1 MIKLS
6 VGSESVESLR
16 EWQEEI
22 LAKKRK
28 KRQKP
33 ELFHWTRMMPKKKA
47 EVLDGGSIYWVIK
60 GFIRARQRILDLT
73 SASTAKRS
81 LRHRLT
87 AVDPHR
93 TRSSAPSRLAPLT
106 ADAPDVGKRGAGR
119 AAASRR
125 RDVGGSEEPAA
136 VVVAEESSATIFFSR
151 LQLCTLADWRKATRQ

>member
-1 MIKLS
+1 VTLHMIKLS

-60 GFIRARQRILDLT
+60 GFIRARQRILDLDQRIDDEGQPYC
-73 SASTAKRS
+73 AIVLDPPLIPTALRS
-81 LRHRLT
+81 FRAFQGWRYF
-87 AVDPHR
+87 DP
-93 TRSSAPSRLAPLT
+93 
-106 ADAPDVGKRGAGR
+106 ADAPPDTGKRANGKNRGQP
-119 AAASRR
+119 
-125 RDVGGSEEPAA
+125 SEEM
-136 VVVAEESSATIFFSR
+136 
-151 LQLCTLADWRKATRQ
+151 LADLKNLGLL

>member
-1 MIKLS
+1 MTLHMIKLS

-60 GFIRARQRILDLT
+60 GFIRARQRILDLDQRIDDEGQPYC
-73 SASTAKRS
+73 AIVLDPPLIPTALRS
-81 LRHRLT
+81 FRAFQGWRYF
-87 AVDPHR
+87 DP
-93 TRSSAPSRLAPLT
+93 
-106 ADAPDVGKRGAGR
+106 ADVPPDVRKREAGKSHGQP
-119 AAASRR
+119 
-125 RDVGGSEEPAA
+125 SEEM
-136 VVVAEESSATIFFSR
+136 
-151 LQLCTLADWRKATRQ
+151 LADLKNLGLL

>member
-16 EWQEEI
+16 EWQEDI

-60 GFIRARQRILDLT
+60 GFIRARQRILDLDQRIDDEGQPYC
-73 SASTAKRS
+73 AIVLDPPLIPTALRS
-81 LRHRLT
+81 FRAFQGWRYF
-87 AVDPHR
+87 DP
-93 TRSSAPSRLAPLT
+93 
-106 ADAPDVGKRGAGR
+106 ADAPPDVGMRASGKSRGQP
-119 AAASRR
+119 
-125 RDVGGSEEPAA
+125 SEEM
-136 VVVAEESSATIFFSR
+136 
-151 LQLCTLADWRKATRQ
+151 LADLKNLGLL

>member
-33 ELFHWTRMMPKKKA
+33 ELFHWTRMMPKKKD

-60 GFIRARQRILDLT
+60 GFIRARQRILDLDQRIDDEGQPYCAIVLDPPLIPT
-73 SASTAKRS
+73 ALRSFRAFQGWRYFDPADVPPDAEKRASGK
-81 LRHRLT
+81 
-87 AVDPHR
+87 
-93 TRSSAPSRLAPLT
+93 SRGQP
-106 ADAPDVGKRGAGR
+106 
-119 AAASRR
+119 
-125 RDVGGSEEPAA
+125 SEEM
-136 VVVAEESSATIFFSR
+136 
-151 LQLCTLADWRKATRQ
+151 LADLKNLGLL

>member
-1 MIKLS
+1 MTLHMIKLS

-60 GFIRARQRILDLT
+60 GFIRARQRILDLDQRIDDEGQPYCAIVLDPPLIPT
-73 SASTAKRS
+73 ALRSFRAFQGWRYFDSAD
-81 LRHRLT
+81 
-87 AVDPHR
+87 VP
-93 TRSSAPSRLAPLT
+93 P
-106 ADAPDVGKRGAGR
+106 DAGKR
-119 AAASRR
+119 ASGKSR
-125 RDVGGSEEPAA
+125 GQPSEEM
-136 VVVAEESSATIFFSR
+136 
-151 LQLCTLADWRKATRQ
+151 LADLKNLGLL

>member
-60 GFIRARQRILDLT
+60 GFIRARQRILDLDQRIDDEGQPYC
-73 SASTAKRS
+73 AIVLDPPLIPTALRS
-81 LRHRLT
+81 FRAFQGWRYF
-87 AVDPHR
+87 DP
-93 TRSSAPSRLAPLT
+93 
-106 ADAPDVGKRGAGR
+106 ADVPPDAGKRGAGK
-119 AAASRR
+119 SREQP
-125 RDVGGSEEPAA
+125 SEEM
-136 VVVAEESSATIFFSR
+136 
-151 LQLCTLADWRKATRQ
+151 LADLKNLGLL